1 MTELKTLNDFA
12 IEWGDGFG
20 VVRKDE
26 LRDEAIKWIKELE
39 KEFNNKVLSID
50 NSINPSIIRFSKE
63 IKDFTISNFINFF
76 NITDEDLSSDTSQK

>member
-26 LRDEAIKWIKELE
+26 LKVEAIKWIKELE
-39 KEFNNKVLSID
+39 EEFNNKVLSID